1 MSNLQREGVEVYV
14 LQLPRGVVSP
24 IVVSL
29 WSRADPI
36 YCFAFVPFRATSST
50 KVCPAFLFLL
60 FSKEGTHNHW
70 SHDNIQPSKET
81 TCGLASPKKGGKSHD
96 DDKMTL
102 DDDAKVL
109 LGHHHSLSEGG

>member
-1 MSNLQREGVEVYV
+1 VPIQSIASQLFRSV
-14 LQLPRGVVSP
+14 LQAAQRSV
-24 IVVSL
+24 
-29 WSRADPI
+29 
-36 YCFAFVPFRATSST
+36 
-50 KVCPAFLFLL
+50 LL

-81 TCGLASPKKGGKSHD
+81 TCGLASSKKGGKSHD

-109 LGHHHSLSEGG
+109 LGYHHSLSEGG